1 MKPSTLRRREFLK
14 GAAAAA
20 AATLLPLPLIAA
32 GPTPRAAGR
41 REFEVSASL
50 YAWDLHDEGIETILD
65 NVQQMAAVNSVYL
78 ISPMHPEKRPLTSD
92 AFPHNPVRKT
102 WMAEDSRIYW
112 HPEMKRYG
120 RIQPRLSDHDWL
132 NQTDWVKLL
141 VEAARKRGM
150 KTGVELS
157 HTTIDKERAEG
168 ELADCMQRDIR
179 GQICQQQE
187 SRTSPQ
193 RYLHPVCPNSPDGR
207 QYIIALFSDL
217 AANYDLD
224 YLQWCTIP
232 FDQGGPDKGGCF
244 CGSCIKTAAAEN
256 FDLAK
261 AREVLLKDPAAK
273 PEADRWQKF
282 RCDSLAR
289 FYKDIAAA
297 VHQIKPKMDLR
308 FNLYFRNEAAWGVD
322 LKHIRPHLNSLR
334 VMEYTEQQGN
344 PAAMPQKRQWLTHVR
359 DAIGPDFPL
368 LSAIAVRPK
377 ATPELI
383 RQGVQI
389 AVDCGVA
396 GITLGH
402 YDGAE
407 FPMLRA
413 IRDGLADAKVPL

>member
-1 MKPSTLRRREFLK
+1 MMRRREFLK
-14 GAAAAA
+14 GTAVAA
-20 AATLLPLPLIAA
+20 AATLLPLPLTVAE
-32 GPTPRAAGR
+32 PVPRAAGR

-65 NVQQMAAVNSVYL
+65 NLQQMAAVNSIYL

-120 RIQPRLSDHDWL
+120 RIKPRLSDHDWL
-132 NQTDWVKLL
+132 NQTDWVKVL

-150 KTGVELS
+150 KTGVEIS

-168 ELADCMQRDIR
+168 ELADCMQRDIH
-179 GQICQQQE
+179 GQLCQQQE

-207 QYIIALFSDL
+207 QYIIALFCDL

-232 FDQGGPDKGGCF
+232 FDQGGPDKGGCS
-244 CGSCIKTAAAEN
+244 CDSCIKTATAEN

-261 AREVLLKDPAAK
+261 AREVLLKDSTAQ
-273 PEADRWQKF
+273 PETDRWQKF
-282 RCDSLAR
+282 RCNSLAR
-289 FYKDIAAA
+289 FYKDLNAA
-297 VHQIKPKMDLR
+297 VHKIKPKMDLR
-308 FNLYFRNEAAWGVD
+308 FNLYFRNEPAWGVN
-322 LKHIRPHLNSLR
+322 LKLIRPHLNSLR

-359 DAIGPDFPL
+359 ETIGLDFPV

-389 AVDCGVA
+389 AVECGVA

-413 IRDGLADAKVPL
+413 IREGLVEAKVLNL

>member
-1 MKPSTLRRREFLK
+1 
-14 GAAAAA
+14 
-20 AATLLPLPLIAA
+20 
-32 GPTPRAAGR
+32 
-41 REFEVSASL
+41 V
-50 YAWDLHDEGIETILD
+50 
-65 NVQQMAAVNSVYL
+65 
-78 ISPMHPEKRPLTSD
+78 
-92 AFPHNPVRKT
+92 
-102 WMAEDSRIYW
+102 
-112 HPEMKRYG
+112 
-120 RIQPRLSDHDWL
+120 
-132 NQTDWVKLL
+132 
-141 VEAARKRGM
+141 
-150 KTGVELS
+150 
-157 HTTIDKERAEG
+157 IDKERNEG
-168 ELADCMQRDIR
+168 EFADCMQRDIH
-179 GQICQQQE
+179 GAICRRQL
-187 SRTSPQ
+187 SATSPQ
-193 RYLHPVCPNSPDGR
+193 RYLQPVCPNSPDGR
-207 QYIIALFSDL
+207 QYILNLFCDL

-232 FDQGGPDKGGCF
+232 FDQGGPDQGGCF
-244 CGSCIKTAAAEN
+244 CDSCIKTAQAEG

-289 FYKDIAAA
+289 LYKDINAA

-308 FNLYFRNEAAWGVD
+308 FNLYFRNEAAWGLD
-322 LKHIRPHLNSLR
+322 LKLVRPHLNSLR
-334 VMEYTEQQGN
+334 VMEYTEQKGD
-344 PAAMPQKRQWLTHVR
+344 PAAMVQKREWLTAVR
-359 DAIGPDFPL
+359 GNIGTDFPI

-413 IRDGLADAKVPL
+413 IRDGLGDAKIPVPPARGG